1 MAAAAPLCSFG
12 LLSIGRSRAVPPL
25 AVQNDAIHQLKLV
38 GLYRMGLTHT
48 HLLGADLCGNGVDHV
63 ALEW

>member
-48 HLLGADLCGNGVDHV
+48 HLLGADL
-63 ALEW
+63 LW

>member
-1 MAAAAPLCSFG
+1 MAAAAPLCSFV

-38 GLYRMGLTHT
+38 GLYRMGLTLSLIHI
-48 HLLGADLCGNGVDHV
+48 
-63 ALEW
+63 